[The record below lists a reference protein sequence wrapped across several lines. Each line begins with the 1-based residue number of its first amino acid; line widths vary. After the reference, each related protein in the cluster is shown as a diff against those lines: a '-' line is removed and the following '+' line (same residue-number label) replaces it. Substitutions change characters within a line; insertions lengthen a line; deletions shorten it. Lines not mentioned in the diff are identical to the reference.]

1 MSPRRA
7 FYTRLQV
14 MRYFH
19 VTMRTVIRWEG
30 VHLTKLRDPNDPTG
44 RGVIYEGTEV
54 ESWARLR
61 ARRGSGTYRIG
72 DVSDEE
78 SGVAAAPVQP
88 RNQSAK
94 PGKTRAALDRR
105 IAARAREER
114 EEREQSSRDD
124 ETAKESKG
132 SSRPQVAPDDEL
144 ERWNRQ
150 IDERKRRWEAEHP
163 KGEESEIEPP
173 ASAKKK

>member
-1 MSPRRA
+1 MGAATRA
-7 FYTRLQV
+7 TGQ
-14 MRYFH
+14 
-19 VTMRTVIRWEG
+19 
-30 VHLTKLRDPNDPTG
+30 RDIPN
-44 RGVIYEGTEV
+44 RGC
-54 ESWARLR
+54 L
-61 ARRGSGTYRIG
+61 RRGERRRCRPR
-72 DVSDEE
+72 
-78 SGVAAAPVQP
+78 AAAESV
-88 RNQSAK
+88 
-94 PGKTRAALDRR
+94 GEAALDRR
-105 IAARAREER
+105 IAARAREEREER